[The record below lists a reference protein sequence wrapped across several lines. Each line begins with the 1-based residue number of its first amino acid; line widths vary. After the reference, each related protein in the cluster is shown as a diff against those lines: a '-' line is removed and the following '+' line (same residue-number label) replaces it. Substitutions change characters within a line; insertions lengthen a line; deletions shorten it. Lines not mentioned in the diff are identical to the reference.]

1 VTKKELQP
9 LPRYAIP
16 APQQASLAIAGSDE
30 LFPVHR
36 IYCVGRNYAAHA
48 REMGSDPNRE
58 PPFFFCKPADALVP
72 DQATMAYPLATKSL
86 HHEVELVVALKSG
99 GKNIPVA
106 QASACIFGYAVG
118 IDLTRRDLQD
128 QAKATARP
136 WDMSKGF
143 DQSAPCGA
151 LAPAGRVAAPDAA
164 AITLKINGAMRQQ
177 GNTKD
182 LIWNVAETIAHLSG
196 LVELKAGD
204 LIFTGTPEGVGEV
217 KAGDSLEAEVAGI
230 GSLTFRVA
238 G

>member
-1 VTKKELQP
+1 M
-9 LPRYAIP
+9 PRYAIP
-16 APQQASLAIAGSDE
+16 APEQASLAIAGSDE

-58 PPFFFCKPADALVP
+58 PPFFFCKPADALVA
-72 DQATMAYPLATKSL
+72 DRATMAYPLATKSL

-106 QASACIFGYAVG
+106 KAAGCIFGYAVG

-128 QAKATARP
+128 QAKQTARP

-151 LAPAGRVAAPDAA
+151 LVPAGKIKTPDAA
-164 AITLKINGAMRQQ
+164 PITLKINGTVRQQ

-182 LIWNVAETIAHLSG
+182 LIWNVNETIAHLSG

-217 KAGDSLEAEVAGI
+217 KAGDSLEAEVAGV
-230 GSLTFRVA
+230 GSLSFRVA